1 MRKFEQAME
10 GVGQA
15 LFEMFDKDTPKEINT
30 LLNCVNEGYV
40 LIKWPESQELMEE
53 EWFNEEAIL
62 ALGAEDITGSSA
74 YFIPIK
80 RII

>member
-15 LFEMFDKDTPKEINT
+15 VFEMFDKDTPKEINT
-30 LLNCVNEGYV
+30 LLNYMNESYILV
-40 LIKWPESQELMEE
+40 RWPESQELMEE

-62 ALGAEDITGSSA
+62 ALGSEDITGSSA
-74 YFIPIK
+74 YFVPIK
-80 RII
+80 RVI